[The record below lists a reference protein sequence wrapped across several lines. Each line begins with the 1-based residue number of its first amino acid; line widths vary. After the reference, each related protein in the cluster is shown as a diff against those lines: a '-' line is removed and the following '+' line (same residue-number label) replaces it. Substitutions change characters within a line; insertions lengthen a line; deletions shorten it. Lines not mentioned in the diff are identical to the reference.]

1 MRWLIAVCLIFGF
14 GCHGGGY
21 DQSLMAKLTAKEQ
34 GIVGKYLLE
43 TSFQG
48 TENNELK
55 SFAEAMQALGGETTI
70 ECFPDK
76 SFLMVVSQ
84 VVVEGKWVVDGMFV
98 RLSIKSVGGKNPGE
112 IGRAKDRARGISG
125 FDLNNP
131 QRSEFLQD
139 FMNTMALERAE
150 SLRNLRIGVD
160 GHSLYSSEGT
170 SNDLF
175 GATVSTFK
183 PIADK

>member
-1 MRWLIAVCLIFGF
+1 MRWLVAVCLFFGF
-14 GCHGGGY
+14 GCSRGGY
-21 DQSLMAKLTAKEQ
+21 DQSLMAKLNAKEQ
-34 GIVGKYLLE
+34 GVVGKYLLE

-48 TENNELK
+48 TQNDELK
-55 SFAEAMQALGGETTI
+55 SFAEAMKALGGETTI

-76 SFLMVVSQ
+76 SFVMVVSQ
-84 VVVEGKWVVDGMFV
+84 VEVKGKWVVDGMFV
-98 RLSIKSVGGKNPGE
+98 RLSIQSVGGKNPGE
-112 IGRAKDRARGISG
+112 IGRAKDQARGVSG

-139 FMNTMALERAE
+139 FMNTVALERAE

-160 GHSLYSSEGT
+160 GHSMYSSEG
-170 SNDLF
+170 SSSDLF
-175 GATVSTFK
+175 GTTVSTFK